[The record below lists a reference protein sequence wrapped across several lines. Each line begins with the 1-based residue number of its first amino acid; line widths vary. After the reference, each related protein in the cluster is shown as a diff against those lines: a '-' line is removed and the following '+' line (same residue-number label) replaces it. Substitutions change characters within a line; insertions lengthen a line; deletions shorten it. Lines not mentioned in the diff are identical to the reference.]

1 MGLSL
6 GNYSLV
12 ELGGVARGA
21 RDSALQNLRQA
32 ERQIDQVRQLLR
44 QEKGIGAEFY
54 LQTLDKFQQ
63 EMDTVIRGLQRVK

>member
-44 QEKGIGAEFY
+44 HEKGIGAEFY

>member
-44 QEKGIGAEFY
+44 RRASGQSFISRRWISSSRRWT
-54 LQTLDKFQQ
+54 Q
-63 EMDTVIRGLQRVK
+63 